1 MDNSTVLRIDS
12 PPQVCFFDDIWN
24 NEAEMGLQCF
34 FSKELHLVFPD
45 GEQEIADKHWT
56 LDKVTIEGPRLLLNT
71 D

>member
-1 MDNSTVLRIDS
+1 
-12 PPQVCFFDDIWN
+12 
-24 NEAEMGLQCF
+24 MGLQCF